1 MNCKTVC
8 HIEYFIACSYVVV
21 DYDQVFE
28 ESVRVVDW
36 YSAVDALAIFRSV
49 IPVVCLRTK

>member
-36 YSAVDALAIFRSV
+36 YSAVDALAICRSV
-49 IPVVCLRTK
+49 IPVVYLRTK